1 MKKFL
6 CYILSISIILSV
18 LVLPVN
24 KVFADSTAEI
34 KSMERLMDLGIF
46 TKTEVD
52 KMNLNEPITREQL
65 AVVLVLINGQQDK
78 LDLYK
83 NTSLFTDVS
92 VTKWSSP
99 YINVAVK
106 SGYIKA
112 KSGNIFS
119 PSDKVNFSSVAEI
132 LGKLLRYD
140 DIYLPGN
147 TNEKY
152 LIKLDG
158 LGILDTINYSSSALV
173 TRGQLA
179 LMLDRLLSTRVFGT
193 DTKFIDTVAIYKSA
207 IVLENSIINKN
218 ADERQVLTDKGYFY
232 LKEDVNIPEAG
243 KQYYFNVKD
252 NDIQYAALTDY
263 QYKEYSVSSYISGT
277 VTTNDR
283 EKVKLPAGIPYY
295 YEGSTINYSD
305 LSQYLEMN
313 SSVVIGYDG
322 QKPVYGALFDPI
334 KSDPEVIT
342 AKSVGSS
349 LGTKYMGLLI
359 DRGGKYITGSQI
371 EVNDVVY
378 RISDIWNR
386 NAYLIV
392 YENTIKG
399 KITSILPSKMSPNM
413 IEIDGNSYTLD
424 ASFNKYKL
432 KNSDTIQV
440 GETVKLVLG
449 NNGKV
454 VDIISS
460 FVKGTENYVLVLNA
474 FSNSNRNTVDYI
486 DSGKYKKE
494 YYVTLLH
501 ADGEKETYLSERS
514 MLHLK
519 GKLAL
524 YKIIKTGE
532 DYDTVE
538 LQIVNNNALKSYK
551 INKDERMIGNDY
563 VADGAVLFNIEK
575 TYNDEI
581 EASVISFNDISE
593 TQIMDGAV
601 KYIHKSG
608 DFMDIDV
615 MLLDDALGRNTAY
628 GLVTDMSVIGNE
640 YVVTE
645 KYTLLVNG
653 QMMTYIGRTMTYAE
667 RNRTAAS
674 LWSVVRIKL
683 NENNV
688 DSIKEIISSV
698 DSSREVQAVDSSRIR
713 INDKVYSYHNN
724 MTIYKLTS
732 DLSWKAITPNEL
744 KKGFDNGNVSLYL
757 DRPLNE
763 GGKVVAIVV
772 R

>member
-6 CYILSISIILSV
+6 CYILSISFILSV

-24 KVFADSTAEI
+24 KVFADSTAEV
-34 KSMERLMDLGIF
+34 KSMQKLMDLGIF
-46 TKTEVD
+46 TKTDVD
-52 KMNLNEPITREQL
+52 KMDLNEPITREQL

-83 NTSLFTDVS
+83 NISLFSDVS
-92 VTKWSSP
+92 VTRWSSP
-99 YINVAVK
+99 HINVAVK
-106 SGYIKA
+106 SGYIRE

-119 PSDKVNFSSVAEI
+119 PSDNVSFSSVAEI
-132 LGKLLRYD
+132 LGKLLKYD
-140 DIYLPGN
+140 DIYLTGS

-173 TRGQLA
+173 TRGQIA

-193 DTKFIDTVAIYKSA
+193 DKKFIDTVPTFKSA
-207 IVLENSIINKN
+207 IVLENSVINKT
-218 ADERQVLTDKGYFY
+218 ADERQVLTDKGYFF
-232 LKEDVNIPEAG
+232 LKDGVAVPEAG
-243 KQYYFNVKD
+243 KQYYLNFKD

-263 QYKEYSVSSYISGT
+263 QYKEYSVSSFISGT
-277 VTTNDR
+277 LTTNSG

-295 YEGSTINYSD
+295 YKGNTVIYGE
-305 LSQYLEMN
+305 LSEHLEMN
-313 SSVVIGYDG
+313 SSIIIAYDG
-322 QKPVYGALFDPI
+322 DKAVYGAVFDPI

-399 KITSILPSKMSPNM
+399 KITSILPSKMSPDM

-440 GETVKLVLG
+440 GEIVKLVLG

-474 FSNSNRNTVDYI
+474 FSNVNRNTVDYI
-486 DSGKYKKE
+486 DSGKYEKE

-514 MLHLK
+514 MLHLR

-524 YKIIKTGE
+524 YKIIKKGE
-532 DYDTVE
+532 EYDTVE
-538 LQIVNNNALKSYK
+538 LQIVNNNALKSYT

-563 VADGAVLFNIEK
+563 VADGAVLFNIEN

-608 DFMDIDV
+608 DFMDIDA
-615 MLLDDALGRNTAY
+615 MLLDDALGKNTVY
-628 GLVTDMSVIGNE
+628 GFVIDMSVTGNE

-653 QMMTYIGRTMTYAE
+653 QIMTYNGRTMTYAE
-667 RNRTAAS
+667 RNRTAAT

-683 NENNV
+683 NGNKV
-688 DSIKEIISSV
+688 DLIKEIISPI

-732 DLSWKAITPNEL
+732 DLSWEAIMPYEL
-744 KKGFDNGNVSLYL
+744 EKGFDNGNVSLYL